1 VGSVS
6 AKDEER
12 QQFIPAHTLRADR
25 TAFCFRPDAEP
36 VLRVRP
42 GETVAIETSAAPV
55 ERLFAAGD
63 DWTQI
68 SDSEA
73 INAVTGPIFI
83 EGVRPGDAVA
93 VEILDISFGA
103 WAWNASFPHY
113 GLLAGKLRFPSL
125 SRHTISEGRIHLTDR
140 LTLPLRPMIGC
151 LGLAPPTGESST
163 LGPAY
168 PWGGNMDLVQ
178 ARVGN
183 TVLLP
188 AQVPGGLFSLGDLH
202 AAMGTNEATF
212 VAIEAPGVATV
223 RLDIRP
229 GLTLPSPRI
238 ESPERTYVMGFDPGP
253 SYSLETARQRAVDN
267 LYAMLTAERGFSP
280 EEAQLIIAAAADLEF
295 GGPACAIVLA
305 SVPNDVGPRV

>member
-1 VGSVS
+1 MGPTS
-6 AKDEER
+6 APTGVPR
-12 QQFIPAHTLRADR
+12 PSTPNYILAADR
-25 TAFCFRPDAEP
+25 VAFCFRPDAKP

-63 DWTQI
+63 DWVQV

-93 VEILDISFGA
+93 VEILDIAFGS
-103 WAWNASFPHY
+103 WGWNMSFPHY
-113 GLLAGKLRFPSL
+113 GLLAGKLRAPSL
-125 SRHTISEGRIHLTDR
+125 TRHTISDGRVYLTDR
-140 LTLPLRPMIGC
+140 LSLPLRPMIGC
-151 LGLAPPTGESST
+151 LGLAPAAGESST

-178 ARVGN
+178 AKPGN

-202 AAMGTNEATF
+202 AAMGVNEATF

-223 RLDIRP
+223 RLNVRP
-229 GLTLPSPRI
+229 GLTLPSPRV

-253 SYSLETARQRAVDN
+253 TYSLEAARGRAVDN
-267 LYAMLTAERGFSP
+267 LYAMLTGERGFSP
-280 EEAQLIIAAAADLEF
+280 EEAQLLVAGAADIEL

-305 SVPNDVGPRV
+305 SVPNDVGLRV